1 MSVLETT
8 LCLVHDMATRQAAL
22 ALIEQGL
29 SLNATS
35 KRLGVSRAALREWRD
50 RGPTSRKRL
59 SSCPRCQPD
68 TDLDSLAY
76 AYLLGSYLGDGC
88 ISELRRGVFS
98 LRVTCCLDY
107 PGIIM
112 ETGDAMQA
120 VHPHGRVSTADA
132 PGCLNVVAYWKHWP
146 CLFPQHGPGR
156 KHTRPIVLAPWQ
168 REIVEQHTGRFLR
181 GLFHSDGCR
190 FTNWTE
196 KTVAGARRR
205 YEYPRYMFTNRST
218 DILALCGWA
227 LDLLDID
234 WRMANARNL
243 SVARRAAVAA
253 LDRHVGPK
261 S

>member
-1 MSVLETT
+1 MGHFRPQQTVDSALWFSDLGLLDADNAAIHGVAVKTIRRWRR
-8 LCLVHDMATRQAAL
+8 DYQRRGKPRGQAH
-22 ALIEQGL
+22 
-29 SLNATS
+29 TS
-35 KRLGVSRAALREWRD
+35 T
-50 RGPTSRKRL
+50 P
-59 SSCPRCQPD
+59 CPRCD
-68 TDLDSLAY
+68 GGTLDEAAY
-76 AYLLGSYLGDGC
+76 AHLLGWYLGDGYL
-88 ISELRRGVFS
+88 IEARRGVFALSIYNDKRYFS
-98 LRVTCCLDY
+98 LNAEIADTLRRVKPSGRPHIRNL
-107 PGIIM
+107 PGALS
-112 ETGDAMQA
+112 TT
-120 VHPHGRVSTADA
+120 VS
-132 PGCLNVVAYWKHWP
+132 WKHWP

-168 REIVEQHTGRFLR
+168 REIVERHTGRFLR

-196 KTVAGARRR
+196 KTIAGTRKR

-227 LDLLDID
+227 LDLLEID